1 MHVTG
6 DLNQPVPSAALK
18 RLVSLYVVQAL
29 EDDYVDEVYDN
40 LVNCYVWSSKARLL
54 DPPATEVRQLAGRK
68 GLKIVDADP
77 IVFEE

>member
-6 DLNQPVPSAALK
+6 NVDEPVPEAALK
-18 RLVSLYVVQAL
+18 RLVSVYVVQAL
-29 EDDYVDEVYDN
+29 EDEYVDEVYNN
-40 LVNCYVWSSKARLL
+40 LIDCYVWSSKASSLEQPRS
-54 DPPATEVRQLAGRK
+54 EVRQLAGRK